1 MVDLKYIGH
10 SAFEF
15 KTGDKSIIVD
25 PFVSNND
32 KYDYKK
38 SNIVDIFVTHGHSD
52 HLGEAIEISKNKK
65 APITAIA
72 EVAGYCSKQKCKTRP
87 VNLGSWL
94 NYDWGRAI
102 FLPAYH
108 SSTLPDGTYGGV
120 AASIIFDIE
129 GVRIF
134 HAGDTCLHSEMK
146 TYKELYRPNIALLP
160 IGGTYTMDVEHA
172 VVAADWLGAKTVIPM
187 HYNTFPEIQADLQRF
202 AQLMQVNNT
211 NCAILNPEQIN
222 QDAAEP
228 AVKKEPAAAAK

>member
-1 MVDLKYIGH
+1 MVDIKYIGH

-25 PFVSNND
+25 PMLSQNK
-32 KYDYKK
+32 KYDFHK
-38 SNIVDIFVTHGHSD
+38 SNIVDVFVTHGHSD
-52 HLGEAIEISKNKK
+52 HIGDAIEISKDKK
-65 APITAIA
+65 APITAIV
-72 EVAGYCSKQKCKTRP
+72 EVAGYCAGKKCKTRP

-108 SSTLPDGTYGGV
+108 SSTLPDGSYGGV
-120 AASIIFDIE
+120 AASILFDIE

-134 HAGDTCLHSEMK
+134 HAGDTCLTADFK

-172 VVAADWLGAKTVIPM
+172 VIAADWLGAKTVIPM

-202 AQLMQVNNT
+202 AQLIQATNT
-211 NCAILNPEQIN
+211 SCAILNPDQISQEESDN
-222 QDAAEP
+222 
-228 AVKKEPAAAAK
+228 K